1 MYVLRST
8 TLLNKRMVL
17 FSYLGEERG
26 PVWLNVHSGRL
37 EDGGDLLRR
46 DGHIIVSQDEGSVGA
61 GELSVGHCY
70 CASFFAD
77 LAQKIEN
84 KHVCNQDAKISHKGR
99 EILLNSH
106 HKHYEIG

>member
-37 EDGGDLLRR
+37 EDGGDLLPG
-46 DGHIIVSQDEGSVGA
+46 DSDVIVGEDEGSVGA
-61 GELSVGHCY
+61 G
-70 CASFFAD
+70 
-77 LAQKIEN
+77 
-84 KHVCNQDAKISHKGR
+84 
-99 EILLNSH
+99 
-106 HKHYEIG
+106 